1 MLAFLWLRLKT
12 FGYACKNVQ
21 NEIWYLSHTQKKN
34 PLTSSLWILETKI
47 LVSQRTI
54 WLWTHTSSGTFSH
67 SPFVVSSFFAGFC
80 LSFLLN
86 ENERNDHRFFFSF
99 FCFLLL
105 SGVSF
110 SSGFAVT
117 SLLSFNVSSFVPFSI
132 IFGASPI
139 VSSKFSFDEIFS
151 FSVAISFSF
160 SASSFVSL
168 ISLS

>member
-1 MLAFLWLRLKT
+1 MLV
-12 FGYACKNVQ
+12 FGMA
-21 NEIWYLSHTQKKN
+21 S
-34 PLTSSLWILETKI
+34 LETFSKKYSVRNLI
-47 LVSQRTI
+47 LSTKKH
-54 WLWTHTSSGTFSH
+54 WLHRLLICKKKKFWLNKLTSSGTFSH
-67 SPFVVSSFFAGFC
+67 SPFVASSFFTGFC

-99 FCFLLL
+99 FCCFLLL

-110 SSGFAVT
+110 SSGFAGA

-132 IFGASPI
+132 IFGASPV
-139 VSSKFSFDEIFS
+139 VSSKFAFDELFS

>member
-1 MLAFLWLRLKT
+1 MKFDIP
-12 FGYACKNVQ
+12 NV
-21 NEIWYLSHTQKKN
+21 NT
-34 PLTSSLWILETKI
+34 LTSSLLIRKTVLINKGNLIFE
-47 LVSQRTI
+47 L
-54 WLWTHTSSGTFSH
+54 TSSGTFSH
-67 SPFVVSSFFAGFC
+67 SPFVASSFFTGFC

-110 SSGFAVT
+110 SSGFAGT

-132 IFGASPI
+132 IFEASPI
-139 VSSKFSFDEIFS
+139 VSSRFAFDELFS

-168 ISLS
+168 ISLSYN

>member
-1 MLAFLWLRLKT
+1 M
-12 FGYACKNVQ
+12 
-21 NEIWYLSHTQKKN
+21 
-34 PLTSSLWILETKI
+34 LTSSLLKCQTHFDITKEILGLFE
-47 LVSQRTI
+47 L
-54 WLWTHTSSGTFSH
+54 TSSGTFSQ

-110 SSGFAVT
+110 SSDIAGT
-117 SLLSFNVSSFVPFSI
+117 SDTLLSFNVSSFVPFST
-132 IFGASPI
+132 IFGTSPT
-139 VSSKFSFDEIFS
+139 VSSRFALDEIFS
-151 FSVAISFSF
+151 FSVAMSFSF
-160 SASSFVSL
+160 SASSFFSF